1 MAPRFDRRL
10 FIRPLCAWPIDARKR
25 VRRHGGS
32 RALRGRGHATRREGR
47 VKIRAIHNYA
57 EDTGRGVILVEA
69 PPAAPRGQ
77 AKELNRGGSQLA
89 KITAIGAIILLI

>member
-1 MAPRFDRRL
+1 
-10 FIRPLCAWPIDARKR
+10 
-25 VRRHGGS
+25 
-32 RALRGRGHATRREGR
+32 

-89 KITAIGAIILLI
+89 KITAIGAIILLISAVAYLGCYAKPAGSL